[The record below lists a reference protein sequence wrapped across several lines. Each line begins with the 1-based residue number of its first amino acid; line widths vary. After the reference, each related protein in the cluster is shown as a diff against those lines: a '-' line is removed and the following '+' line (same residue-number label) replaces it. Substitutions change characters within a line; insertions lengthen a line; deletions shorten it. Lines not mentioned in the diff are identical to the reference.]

1 MSKRHDLDE
10 GLAFDIHKNS
20 VSRLIPQNDFD
31 RDEPWITL
39 IFTAAFVIAS
49 IVSGYATFTG
59 IRLFLND
66 AGDVGLL
73 VNGTSVLLTI
83 GVVTILAVG
92 WSVICRYGPEARS
105 PSLKGMMVA
114 LGVFL
119 FVITFSVSSLSNLTA
134 LVGPAAKVMD
144 WRETLTQN
152 RVVVNALGNRSLG
165 VLQLRPGWVAER
177 DKACRLAAG
186 ERDSGLVSSLGGG
199 TGPVAAA
206 FIGVCEQTSAFVTS
220 IDSAVEKTN
229 LAVADSQ
236 DALREMRKAIRD
248 RSAGV
253 VEREDRYLDAG
264 DQLNVSVQNILAADL
279 SQVLEAGAAQVE
291 QSVALLKADS
301 SFNAQQV
308 EMVSGLRES
317 LQGLLTSTS
326 LVSQQLQAKTPP
338 DYVPVAPLG
347 FIAAIERYWSE
358 FIPAFAAA
366 IGIDCFQIWALC
378 FLLVSKAGKNR
389 YRLRGDFE
397 AFLQTDALTPLA
409 AIRPDGA
416 ETKRKNPWFLRR
428 RSGSK
433 LGQ

>member
-10 GLAFDIHKNS
+10 GLAFDVHKDS
-20 VSRLIPQNDFD
+20 VSRPLPQNDFD
-31 RDEPWITL
+31 RDEGWITL

-83 GVVTILAVG
+83 GVVTMLAVG
-92 WSVICRYGPEARS
+92 WSAICRYGPEARS
-105 PSLKGMMVA
+105 PSLKGMMVG
-114 LGVFL
+114 LGLFL
-119 FVITFSVSSLSNLTA
+119 FTITFCVSSLSNLTA

-152 RVVVNALGNRSLG
+152 RVAVNALGNRSLG

-177 DKACRLAAG
+177 DKACRLAKG
-186 ERDSGLVSSLGGG
+186 EREKGLVSSLGGG

-206 FIGVCEQTSAFVTS
+206 FIGVCEQTSAFVAS
-220 IDSAVEKTN
+220 IDNAVEKTN

-236 DALREMRKAIRD
+236 EALREMRKAIRD

-264 DQLNVSVQNILAADL
+264 DLLNVSVQSILAADL
-279 SQVLEAGAAQVE
+279 SQVLEAGAAQVG
-291 QSVALLKADS
+291 QSVALLKAGS
-301 SFNAQQV
+301 SFTPQQV

-326 LVSQQLQAKTPP
+326 LVSAQLRAKTPP
-338 DYVPVAPLG
+338 EYRPVAPLG
-347 FIAAIERYWSE
+347 FIAAIERYWTH

-366 IGIDCFQIWALC
+366 IGIDCFQIWALG
-378 FLLVSKAGKNR
+378 FLLVSKAGKSR
-389 YRLRGDFE
+389 HRLRGDFE
-397 AFLQTDALTPLA
+397 AFLQTDAFTPLA
-409 AIRPDGA
+409 AIRPDDEA
-416 ETKRKNPWFLRR
+416 AKRKNRWFLRR
-428 RSGSK
+428 RGSSNIS
-433 LGQ
+433 Q